1 MPHEVFHSPDVVMD
15 RSLGWLAADWIERQ
29 CIRGNGPVI
38 GEPVKHLVDDY
49 VRFVVLTYA
58 ISEEGRLLHTS
69 SFLSRAKGWAKSEL
83 AAFIGLFDALGPS
96 RFDHYAEPGEK
107 YVCPHG
113 TGYVYYYQ
121 PGEPVGKH
129 MATPI
134 VQCVA
139 TEEGQA
145 GEVYSTIYLNC
156 SEGPLRAAFDGNAVG
171 LTRIMIPGG
180 GFIKPISA
188 KGDSKDGGK
197 ATLVLADE
205 ALALDTPIPTPA
217 GWSTM
222 GDLKVGDYVISPSG
236 EPVRIL
242 KATDVQHERKCY
254 EVTFADG
261 DKFTTS
267 DGHMWLTQVSMS
279 NAKPRVRTTG
289 EMFADGRKFQVPRS
303 LEWELPEV
311 ELDIDPYVLGSWLG
325 DGDSMNA
332 TITSSLEDVEETQRI
347 LESRGCT
354 TKRLKKTDRAPGIY
368 VSLPGSHRNRHSPVR
383 GLKVR
388 LSEAG
393 LLGNKHVPISY
404 LRSSKEQRLQLLR
417 GLMDSDGWASAD
429 RNTVSFVNS
438 NYRLVEAVVEV
449 ARTLGELPYVG
460 FQSDERS
467 RVGGYWKVSW
477 TPRRVNPFALARKA
491 ERITPTP
498 DDRRAKWVN
507 VESIR
512 EVESVPVRCIAVD
525 SEDHL
530 FLAGR
535 SCKATHNTHL
545 WKTNELHNLYKTL
558 GRNLLKRRR
567 EGTFFLETSTM
578 FGIGEGSVAEQAYE
592 SVKTIREGKFKG
604 RISQLFDH
612 RYGQIDA
619 EDLDDPEKVRAAL
632 TESYAEA
639 LEWNDLESM
648 VDTAMD
654 LRLGADITS
663 TFRYF
668 FNDAWGAIDSWL
680 ASYQWNQCGSEGY
693 DDDYIEPEPI
703 QKGDVI
709 TLGFDGSRKRER
721 GITDS
726 TALIACR
733 VRDGLV
739 FPIEIWEQPLGWNKD
754 YGWEAPMAEV
764 QAKVKQAFATFRVVA
779 FYADPAYWVDT
790 VSGWEAKYGSS
801 LKVKASQKHPCEYW
815 MTGGVAKRTVAT
827 IDKAEEAILNR
838 ELKHFDDP
846 RLTTHVLN
854 CRRKETTAGRQLG
867 KETPNSPKKIDAAI
881 AMILAWQAR
890 LDAVAAGVAIQK
902 KRVAYRLR

>member
-29 CIRGNGPVI
+29 CIRGNGPII

-156 SEGPLRAAFDGNAVG
+156 SEGPLRVAFDGNAVG

-205 ALALDTPIPTPA
+205 
-217 GWSTM
+217 
-222 GDLKVGDYVISPSG
+222 
-236 EPVRIL
+236 
-242 KATDVQHERKCY
+242 
-254 EVTFADG
+254 
-261 DKFTTS
+261 
-267 DGHMWLTQVSMS
+267 
-279 NAKPRVRTTG
+279 
-289 EMFADGRKFQVPRS
+289 
-303 LEWELPEV
+303 
-311 ELDIDPYVLGSWLG
+311 
-325 DGDSMNA
+325 
-332 TITSSLEDVEETQRI
+332 
-347 LESRGCT
+347 
-354 TKRLKKTDRAPGIY
+354 
-368 VSLPGSHRNRHSPVR
+368 
-383 GLKVR
+383 
-388 LSEAG
+388 
-393 LLGNKHVPISY
+393 
-404 LRSSKEQRLQLLR
+404 
-417 GLMDSDGWASAD
+417 
-429 RNTVSFVNS
+429 
-438 NYRLVEAVVEV
+438 
-449 ARTLGELPYVG
+449 
-460 FQSDERS
+460 
-467 RVGGYWKVSW
+467 
-477 TPRRVNPFALARKA
+477 
-491 ERITPTP
+491 
-498 DDRRAKWVN
+498 
-507 VESIR
+507 
-512 EVESVPVRCIAVD
+512 
-525 SEDHL
+525 
-530 FLAGR
+530 
-535 SCKATHNTHL
+535 THL

-592 SVKTIREGKFKG
+592 AVKTIREGKFKG

-648 VDTAMD
+648 VDSAMD

-680 ASYQWNQCGSEGY
+680 ASYQWSQCGSEGY

-733 VRDGLV
+733 VRDGLI